1 MVRSHRLLRV
11 AVVVACGLWLA
22 TSAAVPT
29 NAALPLTVVTV
40 AGAGSVSH
48 GPLFIADRQGYFAR
62 QGIRYESVMMASFG
76 AASAPLIKGQI
87 DVFSGV
93 VDAAFFN
100 AVAANQ
106 LLRIVASQG
115 YYPANS
121 RNSALVVRPDLYG
134 ADVKTVADLRGRKIG
149 VNSIGG
155 SSHYILTKMLAKGG
169 LKLVDVEFVRLPFA
183 SMVAALL
190 NRAIDAALMNEPFIT
205 QLEQLRGGVRLMGIG
220 EAISGE
226 SATYLTFGSRLL
238 TQDREVGKRF
248 MLAYLQGV
256 QQFRL
261 GPTDRNVKILS
272 EYLKID
278 ENAVRQAGWV
288 DMYPDARVNV
298 HSIQRFQD
306 WLYEIGSVQV
316 RSPAA
321 MLVDMSFTEHAAT
334 ALNLR

>member
-1 MVRSHRLLRV
+1 MLRSRGLLRIAIV
-11 AVVVACGLWLA
+11 IACVLWLG
-22 TSAAVPT
+22 TSAVVPT

-48 GPLFIADRQGYFAR
+48 GPLFIADKQGYFAR
-62 QGIRYESVMMASFG
+62 QGIRYEREMLTSFG

-100 AVAANQ
+100 AVAADQ

-115 YYPANS
+115 YYPTNS
-121 RNSALVVRPDLYG
+121 KNSALVVRSDLYG
-134 ADVKTVADLRGRKIG
+134 GAVKTVADLRGRKIG

-155 SSHYILTKMLAKGG
+155 SSHYFLTKMLAKGG
-169 LKLVDVEFVRLPFA
+169 LKLGDVEFVRMPFA

-190 NRAIDAALMNEPFIT
+190 NRAIDAALLNEPFIT

-220 EAISGE
+220 EASPGE
-226 SATYLTFGSRLL
+226 SGSYLTFGPRLL
-238 TQDREVGKRF
+238 AQDREVGRRF
-248 MLAYLQGV
+248 MVAYLQGV

-261 GPTDRNVKILS
+261 GPTDRNVKILT
-272 EYLKID
+272 EYLKVD
-278 ENAVRQAGWV
+278 AEAVRQAGWV
-288 DMYPDARVNV
+288 DMYPDAHVNV

-306 WLYEIGSVQV
+306 WLYEIGNVQV
-316 RSPAA
+316 RRPAS
-321 MLVDMSFTEHAAT
+321 MLVDTSFTEHAAT